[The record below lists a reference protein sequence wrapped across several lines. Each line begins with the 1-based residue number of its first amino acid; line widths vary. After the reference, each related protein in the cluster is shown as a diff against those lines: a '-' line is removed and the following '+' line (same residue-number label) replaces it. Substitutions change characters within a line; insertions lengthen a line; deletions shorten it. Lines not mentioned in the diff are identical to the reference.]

1 MFLSGSRGTR
11 KRSVSL
17 SSSSAA
23 MGSATLLLMLPGV
36 LLGLCV
42 GESLIPGRHLLLQ
55 SGLEDLVLGGRHPA
69 WPWALEDLSSLE
81 SGFLGVLQEPQLDP
95 ECKELLN
102 AFANSSLRLAS
113 CLIQSARPVTLCQNC
128 YRQFGEVMQQFENI
142 ENTTK
147 TNRCAQSLLMSD
159 RLQMVALVNKF
170 FNDTWIKASCANC
183 LKKKN
188 EGLSAGTV
196 TFLALYNE
204 SMACFKQN
212 LQEGNLLP
220 SNYSVVC
227 KNCNATYKN
236 LSSHYS
242 KMQRSEQ
249 HEESGEQFHLCID
262 IEDAMNI
269 TQRLWSTTFNCS
281 VPCTDTVPVIAVS
294 LFIFFLPLVFYLST
308 FLHSKQKKRVLIL
321 GKRIDSNASFA
332 NIQDKSN

>member
-1 MFLSGSRGTR
+1 
-11 KRSVSL
+11 
-17 SSSSAA
+17 
-23 MGSATLLLMLPGV
+23 MGSATLLLLLLPGV
-36 LLGLCV
+36 LPSLCA
-42 GESLIPGRHLLLQ
+42 GENLLPGRHLSLQ
-55 SGLEDLVLGGRHPA
+55 SGLEEIVVGGRHRS
-69 WPWALEDLSSLE
+69 WPLALEDLSSLA
-81 SGFLGVLQEPQLDP
+81 SGFLGVPQEPQLDP
-95 ECKELLN
+95 ECKELLT
-102 AFANSSLRLAS
+102 AFANSSLRLAG
-113 CLIQSARPVTLCQNC
+113 CLIQSSRPVTLCQNC
-128 YRQFGEVMQQFENI
+128 YHQFGEVVQQFENI

-159 RLQMVALVNKF
+159 RLQMVALVNNF
-170 FNDTWIKASCANC
+170 FNDTWIKANCANC
-183 LKKKN
+183 LNKNN

-212 LQEGNLLP
+212 LQEDNLLP

-242 KMQRSEQ
+242 EMQKNGQ

-269 TQRLWSTTFNCS
+269 TQRLWSTKFNCS

-321 GKRIDSNASFA
+321 GKRIHSNASFA

>member
-1 MFLSGSRGTR
+1 
-11 KRSVSL
+11 
-17 SSSSAA
+17 
-23 MGSATLLLMLPGV
+23 MGSVTFLLLLPGV
-36 LLGLCV
+36 LLGLCAE
-42 GESLIPGRHLLLQ
+42 ESLLPGRHLLLQ
-55 SGLEDLVLGGRHPA
+55 SGLEEIVLGGQHRA
-69 WPWALEDLSSLE
+69 WPLDLEDLPSLE
-81 SGFLGVLQEPQLDP
+81 SGFLRVLQEPQLDP

-102 AFANSSLRLAS
+102 AFVNSSLRLAG

-128 YRQFGEVMQQFENI
+128 YHQFGEVMQQFNNI
-142 ENTTK
+142 EVRGSGSLNIGVSVRPVPVFVTGTNTTK
-147 TNRCAQSLLMSD
+147 SNRCAQSLLMSD

-170 FNDTWIKASCANC
+170 FNDTWIKANCANC
-183 LKKKN
+183 LNQKN
-188 EGLSAGTV
+188 EGLSASTV

-220 SNYSVVC
+220 SNYSEVC
-227 KNCNATYKN
+227 EKCNGTYKN

-242 KMQRSEQ
+242 EIQKNEQ
-249 HEESGEQFHLCID
+249 QEESGEQFHLCID

-308 FLHSKQKKRVLIL
+308 FLHSKQKKRILIL
-321 GKRIDSNASFA
+321 GK
-332 NIQDKSN
+332 

>member
-1 MFLSGSRGTR
+1 
-11 KRSVSL
+11 
-17 SSSSAA
+17 
-23 MGSATLLLMLPGV
+23 MGSVTFLLLLLPGV
-36 LLGLCV
+36 LLGLCAE
-42 GESLIPGRHLLLQ
+42 ESLLPGRRLLLP
-55 SGLEDLVLGGRHPA
+55 SGLEEIVLRDRHRA
-69 WPWALEDLSSLE
+69 WPLDLEDLPSLE

-102 AFANSSLRLAS
+102 AFANSSLRLAG
-113 CLIQSARPVTLCQNC
+113 CLMQSARPVTLCQNC
-128 YRQFGEVMQQFENI
+128 YHQFGEVMQQFNNI

-147 TNRCAQSLLMSD
+147 SNRCAQSLLMSD
-159 RLQMVALVNKF
+159 RLQIVALVNKF
-170 FNDTWIKASCANC
+170 FNDTWIKANCANC
-183 LKKKN
+183 LNQKE

-196 TFLALYNE
+196 AFLALYNE

-220 SNYSVVC
+220 SNYSEVC

-236 LSSHYS
+236 LSSHYREIQ
-242 KMQRSEQ
+242 KNGQQ
-249 HEESGEQFHLCID
+249 EESGEQFHLCID

-321 GKRIDSNASFA
+321 GKRMHSNASFA

>member
-1 MFLSGSRGTR
+1 
-11 KRSVSL
+11 
-17 SSSSAA
+17 
-23 MGSATLLLMLPGV
+23 MGSATLLLPLLTGV
-36 LLGLCV
+36 LLGLRA
-42 GESLIPGRHLLLQ
+42 GESLIPGRHSFLQ
-55 SGLEDLVLGGRHPA
+55 SGLEEIVSGGRHSA
-69 WPWALEDLSSLE
+69 WPLALEDLSSLE
-81 SGFLGVLQEPQLDP
+81 SGFLGVLLQEPQLDP

-113 CLIQSARPVTLCQNC
+113 CLIQRARPVTLCQNC
-128 YRQFGEVMQQFENI
+128 YHQFGEVMQQFENI

-147 TNRCAQSLLMSD
+147 SNRCAQSLLMSD
-159 RLQMVALVNKF
+159 RLQMVSLVNKF

-183 LKKKN
+183 LEKNN

-204 SMACFKQN
+204 SMTCFKQN

-220 SNYSVVC
+220 RNYSVIC

-242 KMQRSEQ
+242 KMQKREQ
-249 HEESGEQFHLCID
+249 HEESGEQFYLCID

-269 TQRLWSTTFNCS
+269 TRRLWSTTFNCS

-321 GKRIDSNASFA
+321 GKRIHSNASFA
-332 NIQDKSN
+332 NIQDKTN